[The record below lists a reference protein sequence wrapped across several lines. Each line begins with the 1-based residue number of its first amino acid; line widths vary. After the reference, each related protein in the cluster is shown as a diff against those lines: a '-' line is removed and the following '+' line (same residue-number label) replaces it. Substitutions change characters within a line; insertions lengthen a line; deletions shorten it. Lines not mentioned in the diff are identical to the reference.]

1 MLRREGLPGNASG
14 VLCPQCQT
22 PLPGDARTC
31 PNCGV
36 DLALIALLAE
46 RANLEGVPE
55 ASPIAATP
63 PAVIPRIGEFLIE
76 QGLLTEEKLS
86 AALRRQAEFAS
97 KGARRL
103 LGQTLLEMGLIDR
116 ETLDRAVTRQIIE
129 LHAALQESNRML
141 ERRVAERTIELRR
154 ALERLTELNQLKAN
168 LISNVSHELRTPLA
182 HIKGYIELFADSK
195 LGPVSADQEKAI
207 SVVQRAAE
215 RLERLIEDLIEFSSA
230 SRQGI
235 ALDLQKVDLARL
247 TGDAIQ
253 RSMEKATRANVS
265 LLADIPSGLPPVRAD
280 PERLGWVLFQLL
292 DNGVK
297 FTPAGGSVT
306 VEASARSDA
315 VSVSVRDTGIGISE
329 ERKAE
334 IFVPFHQ
341 LDGSTTRRYGGTG
354 LGLALVKL
362 VLDAHGSTIHV
373 ESQEGAGTEVSFTL
387 LTAGEER

>member
-1 MLRREGLPGNASG
+1 MLRRDGSPGNASV

-22 PLPGDARTC
+22 ALPGDARTC

-46 RANLEGVPE
+46 RANLEGVPQ
-55 ASPIAATP
+55 ASSLAGTPAA
-63 PAVIPRIGEFLIE
+63 VVPRIGEFLIE
-76 QGLLTEEKLS
+76 QGLLTEEKLK
-86 AALRRQAEFAS
+86 AALERQQELAS
-97 KGARRL
+97 TGVRRL

-129 LHAALQESNRML
+129 LHAALQDSNRML

-182 HIKGYIELFADSK
+182 HIKGYIELFAESK
-195 LGPVSADQEKAI
+195 LGPVSAEQEDALTI
-207 SVVQRAAE
+207 VRRATE

-230 SRQGI
+230 SRQGF
-235 ALDLQKVDLARL
+235 ALNLQAVDFARL
-247 TGDAIQ
+247 AGQAIE
-253 RSMEKATRANVS
+253 RTADKASRANVS
-265 LLADIPSGLPPVRAD
+265 LRAEIASGLPPVRAD
-280 PERLGWVLFQLL
+280 PERIGWVLFQLL

-306 VEASARSDA
+306 VTAAPRRGGIA
-315 VSVSVRDTGIGISE
+315 VSVRDTGIGISE
-329 ERKAE
+329 ERKGE

-362 VLDAHGSTIHV
+362 VLDAHGSTIEI
-373 ESQEGAGTEVSFTL
+373 ESKEGAGTMLSFTL
-387 LTAGEER
+387 PSDGGAR

>member
-1 MLRREGLPGNASG
+1 MLRREELPGTSSG

-46 RANLEGVPE
+46 RAYLEGLPA
-55 ASPIAATP
+55 ASPVAATP
-63 PAVIPRIGEFLIE
+63 SAVVPRIGEYLIE
-76 QGLLTEEKLS
+76 QGLLTGEKLS
-86 AALRRQAEFAS
+86 MALERQAELAS
-97 KGARRL
+97 KGTKRL
-103 LGQTLLEMGLIDR
+103 LGQTLLEMGLVDR
-116 ETLDRAVTRQIIE
+116 ETLDRAITRQIIE
-129 LHAALQESNRML
+129 LHAALQDSNRML

-182 HIKGYIELFADSK
+182 HIKGYVELFASSK
-195 LGPVSADQEKAI
+195 LGPISPDQEKAI

-235 ALDLQKVDLARL
+235 TLNFQPVDLADL
-247 TGDAIQ
+247 AQQAIG
-253 RSMEKATRANVS
+253 RSSEKAARANVS
-265 LLADIPSGLPPVRAD
+265 LVAEIPAGIPPVRAD
-280 PERLGWVLFQLL
+280 RERIGWVLFQLL

-306 VEASARSDA
+306 VTAGSQGAL
-315 VSVSVRDTGIGISE
+315 VSVSVHDTGIGISD

-362 VLDAHGSTIHV
+362 VLDAHGSSIQV
-373 ESQEGAGTEVSFTL
+373 NSQEGTGTELVFTL
-387 LTAGEER
+387 PVAGEGR